1 MWFLYP
7 YAFNRLRFKFTNARF
22 LYSIALISTLFLPS
36 LLRAHIQNF
45 TFSQIISGFVFA
57 LFIGIDE
64 EIFSRGL
71 IFGAL
76 EKYGVWVAAIVSSI
90 HFGILHLGNAIWGGQ
105 SLSYTLAQVLGAS
118 AIGFLFVGLMLF
130 TGSIWVPIFL
140 HGLIDTP
147 MQFETLPVYTS
158 QVTGTPNWGA
168 SLVQAIVYCA
178 IGWAL
183 IKASNHGPDQKFV
196 KWVKKYFLETE
207 SATPTTDQ

>member
-7 YAFNRLRFKFTNARF
+7 YAFNRLRFKFTNSRF

-118 AIGFLFVGLMLF
+118 ATGFLFVGLMLF
-130 TGSIWVPIFL
+130 TGSIWVSIFL

-147 MQFETLPVYTS
+147 MQFESLHVYTS

-168 SLVQAIVYCA
+168 SLAQAIVYCA

-183 IKASNHGPDQKFV
+183 IKASNHETNQKFA
-196 KWVKKYFLETE
+196 KWVKNT
-207 SATPTTDQ
+207 S